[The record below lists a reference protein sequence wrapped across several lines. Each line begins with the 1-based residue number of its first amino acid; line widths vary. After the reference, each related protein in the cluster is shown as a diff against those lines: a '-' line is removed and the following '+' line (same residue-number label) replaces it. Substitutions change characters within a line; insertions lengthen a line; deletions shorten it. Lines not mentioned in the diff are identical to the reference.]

1 MRKTSVIALVAGM
14 VAGLAGLGLMPR
26 QPRLTAQTT
35 GDADLAAAARAAV
48 ADPAGYRGL
57 AVALIDGGRIRT
69 AGLGDRDRAG
79 NPVRPDTPFEIGSVP
94 KVLTGMLLAH
104 QVSVGAVSPDDT
116 LGATWPAITGGAR
129 EVTLVELASHRAG
142 LPRIVLSS
150 VTDWARTIWA
160 NYAAGNP
167 YAGQDVDR
175 VRAAA
180 NDQTPGDGRGD
191 VHYSNLGMALL
202 GQALAADAGAGY
214 PELLHRELLT
224 PLGMTATIQV
234 TKADALPADRA
245 EGARGGGRTPD
256 PWIGTG
262 YAAAGLGYWS
272 TVEDLARLVA
282 ATAAGTAP
290 GADARDPRF
299 DDTDGT
305 RIGYGWLTTR
315 YGDREITWHNGA
327 TGGFHS
333 YVGFDRATGR
343 GVVVLGN
350 TDMGVE
356 PIGLRL
362 LGVPRDSAGS
372 ATPGHPTWIGV
383 GIALLF
389 TFIGGLSLLG
399 TALRGAPDR
408 LSVLSGAVW
417 AVVYPA
423 LGHQLGDWS
432 AVPGW
437 VWPLGLAASGAGL
450 ALAGYRWRRLPVNA
464 APRRWSR
471 VAATTGSLAV
481 AATLTAALL
490 S

>member
-79 NPVRPDTPFEIGSVP
+79 NPVRPDTPFETGSVP

-104 QVSVGAVSPDDT
+104 QVSVGAVRPDDT
-116 LGATWPAITGGAR
+116 LGATWPAITGAAR
-129 EVTLVELASHRAG
+129 EVTLAELASHRAG

-180 NDQTPGDGRGD
+180 NDQTPGDGRGE

-202 GQALAADAGAGY
+202 GQALAADAGTGY
-214 PELLHRELLT
+214 PELLDRELLT

-234 TKADALPADRA
+234 TSAQALPAERA
-245 EGARGGGRTPD
+245 EGTLGSGRTPD

-262 YAAAGLGYWS
+262 YAPAGLGYWS
-272 TVEDLARLVA
+272 TAEDLARLVA

-299 DDTDGT
+299 DHTDRT

-327 TGGFHS
+327 TGGFYS

-350 TDMGVE
+350 TDRGVE
-356 PIGLRL
+356 PVGLRL
-362 LGVPRDSAGS
+362 LGVPREEAGTAS
-372 ATPGHPTWIGV
+372 PARPTWIGV
-383 GIALLF
+383 GIGLLF
-389 TFIGGLSLLG
+389 TFIGGLSLIG
-399 TALRGAPDR
+399 TALRPAADR
-408 LSVLSGAVW
+408 LTVLSGGVW
-417 AVVYPA
+417 AIVYPA

-437 VWPLGLAASGAGL
+437 LWPLGLVASGVGL
-450 ALAGYRWRRLPVNA
+450 ALAVQRWRGLPVNGA
-464 APRRWSR
+464 TRPWLR
-471 VAATTGSLAV
+471 VAATAGSFVVATALAV
-481 AATLTAALL
+481 ALVR
-490 S
+490 